1 MEVCVKL
8 FMSRCLW

>member
-8 FMSRCLW
+8 FMSRYLW